1 MWQDLQKADPRLL
14 RSTVRRF
21 MEVTEDLGHAMGE
34 AKLEE
39 QDVVV
44 VVTSNICKLQ
54 KQSRAE
60 IYASFEVYPSFFA
73 TFAIT
78 ESRISLLQCSSQA
91 RVERQGLSRQQQHR
105 SANRD
110 LRVA

>member
-34 AKLEE
+34 KLEE

-54 KQSRAE
+54 KQRKQNRARRFMRARS
-60 IYASFEVYPSFFA
+60 IPFRSLPHLQLRKVVYHFF
-73 TFAIT
+73 
-78 ESRISLLQCSSQA
+78 R
-91 RVERQGLSRQQQHR
+91 G
-105 SANRD
+105 
-110 LRVA
+110 